1 MTENFTLTDEERID
15 LESFKNHCETT
26 VRYIED
32 LLNTDR
38 RFKIDVDCHEID
50 WIYADNARGII
61 LDADWN
67 TMHLQIR
74 TIQDLYKRYEEWK
87 EEKSNND

>member
-1 MTENFTLTDEERID
+1 MTEKFFTLTDEERTD
-15 LESFKNHCETT
+15 LKSFKDHCETT
-26 VRYIED
+26 VGYIED
-32 LLNTDR
+32 LLKNTD
-38 RFKIDVDCHEID
+38 IDEWCSQID

-61 LDADWN
+61 LEADWN
-67 TMHLQIR
+67 TMNGEIR